1 MEIGRSSQRVWWRNV
16 FTSLRQLDYDQKT
29 TIYYNVDFPGINKDA
44 LDEDNLKGARR
55 TFLGYSQLI

>member
-1 MEIGRSSQRVWWRNV
+1 MF
-16 FTSLRQLDYDQKT
+16 FTSLAIRLDQKT

-44 LDEDNLKGARR
+44 LDEDNLKGARL